1 MATTTAS
8 FSLASSDIAS
18 SPVNV
23 SASSTLYKA
32 GLATGVDQINGM
44 SRRILKSTETNK
56 TLLISPAL
64 YGMTLVKECD
74 AGTGADDVVCD
85 TANWSV
91 PDGGAVAAVDL
102 GVNKGMT
109 AYATGIAD
117 GTTVSTIESTTSLSL
132 SANPGTAIG
141 ANEGTIAFFERATA
155 NKANKVYI
163 CNSSISETDY
173 VVITINQE
181 EIGRLYAGDWMFM
194 PWSVSDLDSEI
205 YVTAATQTD
214 PVILDYMVVGEGN
227 AA

>member
-8 FSLASSDIAS
+8 FTLASSDIAS
-18 SPVNV
+18 SPVNI

-32 GLATGVDQINGM
+32 GLSTGVDQIQGL

-64 YGMTLVKECD
+64 YGMSLVKEID
-74 AGTGADDVVCD
+74 GGTGADDITAN

-102 GVNKGMT
+102 GVNKGMI
-109 AYATGIAD
+109 AYGTGITD
-117 GTTVSTIESTTSLSL
+117 GTTVSTIESTTALSL
-132 SANPGTAIG
+132 SANPSGTIG
-141 ANEGTIAFFERATA
+141 ANEGTVAFFERATT

-163 CNSSISETDY
+163 CNSSTSDTDY
-173 VVITINQE
+173 VIITINQE

-205 YVTAATQTD
+205 YVTAATQTS
-214 PVILDYMVVGEGN
+214 PVILDYMVVGEGD

>member
-32 GLATGVDQINGM
+32 GLNTGLDQIQGM
-44 SRRILKSTETNK
+44 SRRILKSTEIGK

-64 YGMTLVKECD
+64 YSMQVTINSDMSSGATTVTYASSSPTL
-74 AGTGADDVVCD
+74 
-85 TANWSV
+85 AN
-91 PDGGAVAAVDL
+91 L
-102 GVNKGMT
+102 GVNAGMV
-109 AYATGIAD
+109 AYGTGITD
-117 GTTVSTIESTTSLSL
+117 GTTVSVVDDVNAFTL
-132 SANPGTAIG
+132 SANSTSAISSDDGTV
-141 ANEGTIAFFERATA
+141 AFFERATA
-155 NKANKVYI
+155 NKAHKVYI
-163 CNSSISETDY
+163 CNSSTSETDY

-205 YVTAATQTD
+205 YVTAATQTS
-214 PVILDYMVVGEGN
+214 PVILDYMVIGEGN

>member
-18 SPVNV
+18 SPVSI

-32 GLATGVDQINGM
+32 GLATGVDQIQGL
-44 SRRILKSTETNK
+44 SRRILKSTETGK

-64 YGMTLVKECD
+64 YGMQVTINSDMSSGATTVEMASSSPTL
-74 AGTGADDVVCD
+74 
-85 TANWSV
+85 AN
-91 PDGGAVAAVDL
+91 L
-102 GVNKGMT
+102 GVNTNMI
-109 AYATGIAD
+109 AYGTGITD
-117 GTTVSTIESTTSLSL
+117 GTTVASITDADTFEL
-132 SANPGTAIG
+132 SANSTSAIS
-141 ANEGTIAFFERATA
+141 ADDGTIAFFERATA

-163 CNSSISETDY
+163 CNSSTSDTDF
-173 VVITINQE
+173 VVITINQQ

-205 YVTAATQTD
+205 YVTAATQTSTA
-214 PVILDYMVVGEGN
+214 ILDYMVVGEGN

>member
-8 FSLASSDIAS
+8 FTLASSDIAS

-32 GLATGVDQINGM
+32 GLTTGLEQIQGM
-44 SRRILKSTETNK
+44 SRRILKSTETGK

-64 YGMTLVKECD
+64 YGMQVTINSDMSSDATTVEMASASPTL
-74 AGTGADDVVCD
+74 
-85 TANWSV
+85 AN
-91 PDGGAVAAVDL
+91 L
-102 GVNKGMT
+102 GVNANMI
-109 AYATGIAD
+109 AYGTGITD
-117 GTTVSTIESTTSLSL
+117 GTTVASVTDDDTFEL
-132 SANPGTAIG
+132 SANSTSAIN
-141 ANEGTIAFFERATA
+141 ADDGTIAFFERATV

-163 CNSSISETDY
+163 CNSSTSETDY

-205 YVTAATQTD
+205 YVTAATQTST
-214 PVILDYMVVGEGN
+214 VILDYMVVGEGN

>member
-23 SASSTLYKA
+23 SASTTLYKA
-32 GLATGVDQINGM
+32 GLTTGVDQITGM

-64 YGMTLVKECD
+64 YGMTLVKEID
-74 AGTGADDVVCD
+74 GADSGATL
-85 TANWSV
+85 TANAVSWN
-91 PDGGAVAAVDL
+91 DGATDL
-102 GVNKGMT
+102 GVNIGMT
-109 AYATGIAD
+109 AYATGITD
-117 GTTVSTIESTTSLSL
+117 GSTVASFGSTSALDI
-132 SANPGTAIG
+132 SANVATTISANQGTV
-141 ANEGTIAFFERATA
+141 AFFERATV

-163 CNSSISETDY
+163 CNSSTSDTDY
-173 VVITINQE
+173 VIITINQE
-181 EIGRLYAGDWMFM
+181 EIGRLYAGDWMFF

-205 YVTAATQTD
+205 YVTAETQTD
-214 PVILDYMVVGEGN
+214 PVVLDYMVVGEGT

>member
-18 SPVNV
+18 SPVSV

-32 GLATGVDQINGM
+32 GLATGLDQIQGM

-64 YGMTLVKECD
+64 YGMSLVKEID
-74 AGTGADDVVCD
+74 GATSADDITAN
-85 TANWSV
+85 TANWN
-91 PDGGAVAAVDL
+91 GAAVDL
-102 GVNKGMT
+102 GVNIGMT
-109 AYATGIAD
+109 AYATGIVD
-117 GTTVSTIESTTSLSL
+117 GTTVASFDSTSQISL
-132 SANPGTAIG
+132 SANPGTNIT
-141 ANEGTIAFFERATA
+141 ANEGTVAFFERATA

-163 CNSSISETDY
+163 CNSSTSETDY

-194 PWSVSDLDSEI
+194 PWSVSDLDSKI
-205 YVTAATQTD
+205 YVTAATQTST
-214 PVILDYMVVGEGN
+214 VILDYMVVGEGN

>member
-32 GLATGVDQINGM
+32 GLATGVDQIQGL
-44 SRRILKSTETNK
+44 SRRILKSTETGK

-64 YGMTLVKECD
+64 YGMQVTINSDMSSGATTVEMASSSPTL
-74 AGTGADDVVCD
+74 
-85 TANWSV
+85 AN
-91 PDGGAVAAVDL
+91 L
-102 GVNKGMT
+102 GVNANMI
-109 AYATGIAD
+109 AYGTGITD
-117 GTTVSTIESTTSLSL
+117 GTTVASITDADTFEL
-132 SANPGTAIG
+132 SANSTSAISSDD
-141 ANEGTIAFFERATA
+141 GTIAFFERATA